1 MRNRRGGYYPPEK
14 RVVGDADPYM
24 EFDIMKLLVIDGNSI
39 INRAFYGI
47 KLLTNKEGEPT
58 NAIYGFLNILL
69 KLQEM
74 SEPDAVAVAF
84 DVHAPT
90 FRHKMYDAYKAGRHA
105 MPDELRVQFPELKKL
120 LGLLGYKIV
129 ECEGW
134 EADDI
139 LGTLAAECRKNGDEC
154 YIATGDRDSLQLA
167 HGGVKVLLARTKM
180 GQAVTDIYD
189 ESAIMEEYGVT
200 PEQLIQVK
208 ALQGD
213 SSDNIPGVQGVG
225 PKTALDLIG
234 KYKSI
239 DYIYENLESLDIKE
253 GVKAKLS
260 RDKDNAYL
268 SLELGEIRC
277 DAPIETDINAYKVV
291 PDDLKAAAGEFS
303 RLELYSLMP
312 KFELNANDAV
322 QAVAPT
328 KERKLSCSEF
338 ESESALFEKIC
349 SEVYIY
355 PAVIENS
362 ISDLY
367 FAFGDEIVV
376 LHSED
381 GAFKDVVKKLFENGE
396 IKKYTFNSK
405 QLHRLA
411 AKMGI
416 DCKSVCGDLMLSAYL
431 LKPSD
436 NNYDIEHLCLDYN
449 ISLPE
454 YSNPLGVNDE
464 NVSFASV
471 LKPLFEKTNMLL
483 EEANQIKLLN
493 EIELPLSRVLAKME
507 IVGFSV
513 DKSGIEEFSKKLS
526 SRIDELTEQIYSS
539 VGYEFNINSPKQLGV
554 ALFEDLQLPCKKK
567 TKTGY
572 STNAE
577 VLEGLIN
584 EHPVISYIL
593 EYRTLTKLKSTY
605 CEGLLKVIAD
615 DGRIHTSFNQ
625 VETRTGRISSLEP
638 NLQNIPIRTELG
650 REMRKFFIAG
660 QGNTLV
666 DADYSQIEL
675 RVLADLSNDENM
687 INAFNN
693 GDDIHT
699 ITASQVF
706 NLPVEMVTKQMRSRA
721 KAVNFG
727 IVYGIGAF
735 SLAKDIGV
743 TRREAQEYIDNYL
756 ATYSGVARYMD
767 HMIELAKERGYSE
780 TLFNRRRYLPELA
793 SSNHMLKSFGERVAR
808 NMPIQGTA
816 ADIIKIAMVKVDERL
831 AKEKMESKL
840 ILQVHDE
847 LIVEAPENEAEKALK
862 IVTEEMENACKMKVN
877 LRADGAIGKDWYSA
891 H

>member
-1 MRNRRGGYYPPEK
+1 
-14 RVVGDADPYM
+14 
-24 EFDIMKLLVIDGNSI
+24 MKLLVIDGNSI
-39 INRAFYGI
+39 INRAYYGI
-47 KLLTNKEGEPT
+47 KLLTNKDGVPT

-69 KLQEM
+69 KLKEM
-74 SEPDAVAVAF
+74 SSPDAVAAAF

-105 MPDELRVQFPELKKL
+105 MPDELRAQMPILKNL
-120 LGLLGYKIV
+120 LTLLGYKIV

-139 LGTLAAECRKNGDEC
+139 LGTLALHCRNNGDEC
-154 YIATGDRDSLQLA
+154 FIATGDRDSLQLA

-180 GQAVTDIYD
+180 GQAVTDVYG
-189 ESAIMEEYGVT
+189 EEEIMQEYGVT
-200 PEQLIQVK
+200 PAQLIQVK

-225 PKTALDLIG
+225 PKTALDLIAR
-234 KYKSI
+234 YNSI
-239 DYIYENLESLDIKE
+239 DYIYENLEALEIKE
-253 GVKAKLS
+253 GVRAKLA

-268 SLELGEIRC
+268 SLALGEINC
-277 DAPIETDINAYKVV
+277 SAPIDTDINSYRVIPK
-291 PDDLKAAAGEFS
+291 DLKAAAGEFS

-312 KFELNANDAV
+312 KFELNANDAIQV
-322 QAVAPT
+322 IAPAE
-328 KERKLSCSEF
+328 ERKLSCLEF
-338 ESESALFEKIC
+338 ESEEALFEKINN
-349 SEVYIY
+349 EVYIY
-355 PAVIENS
+355 PLVIENTV
-362 ISDLY
+362 SDLY
-367 FAFGDEIVV
+367 FAFGDEIIV

-381 GAFKDVVKKLFENGE
+381 ACFSSVIKRLFENE
-396 IKKYTFNSK
+396 AIKKYTYNSK

-411 AKMGI
+411 AKMNI
-416 DCKSVCGDLMLSAYL
+416 ELKNVCADLMLSAYL

-436 NNYDIEHLCLDYN
+436 SKYDIEHLCLDYN
-449 ISLPE
+449 IALPE

-464 NVSFASV
+464 NVSFAAV
-471 LKPLFEKTNMLL
+471 LKPLFEKTDMLL
-483 EEANQIKLLN
+483 VEANQKKLLD

-507 IVGFSV
+507 IIGFSV
-513 DKSGIEEFSKKLS
+513 DRSGIEEFSKKLS
-526 SRIDELTEQIYSS
+526 VRIDELTELIYSS
-539 VGYEFNINSPKQLGV
+539 VGYDFNINSPKQLGV
-554 ALFEDLQLPCKKK
+554 ALFEDLKLPCKKK

-605 CEGLLKVIAD
+605 CEGLLKVIAP

-650 REMRKFFIAG
+650 REMRKFFVAG
-660 QGNTLV
+660 DGNMLV

-675 RVLADLSNDENM
+675 RVLADLANDENM

-693 GDDIHT
+693 GEDIHT

-706 NLPVEMVTKQMRSRA
+706 GLPVEMITKQLRSRA

-743 TRREAQEYIDNYL
+743 TRKEAQEYIDNYL
-756 ATYSGVARYMD
+756 ATYSGVASYMN
-767 HMIELAKERGYSE
+767 HMIDLAKDRGYSE
-780 TLFNRRRYLPELA
+780 TLFNRRRYLPELS

-816 ADIIKIAMVKVDERL
+816 ADIIKIAMIKVDERL
-831 AKEKMESKL
+831 TKENMKSRL

-847 LIVEAPENEAEKALK
+847 LIVEAPEEEAQKALE
-862 IVTEEMENACKMKVN
+862 IVTEEMENACKMKVK
-877 LRADGAIGKDWYSA
+877 LRADGAVGKDWYSA